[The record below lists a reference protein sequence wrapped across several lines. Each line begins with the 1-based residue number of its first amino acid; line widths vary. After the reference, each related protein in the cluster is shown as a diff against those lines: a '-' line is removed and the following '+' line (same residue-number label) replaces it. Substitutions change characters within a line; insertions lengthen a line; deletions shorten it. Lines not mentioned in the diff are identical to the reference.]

1 MKDWKTTSAGIS
13 MIIAAIVG
21 VYFAPVIDG
30 VVVTLATTGILGG
43 IGLLF
48 SKDATT

>member
-13 MIIAAIVG
+13 MIVTALTG
-21 VYFAPVIDG
+21 VYFSTTIDSVVIASA
-30 VVVTLATTGILGG
+30 VTAILGG

-48 SKDATT
+48 SKDSSL